1 MIEQLLG
8 TLIGGLIVILLIKP
22 IVDWTYKI

>member
-8 TLIGGLIVILLIKP
+8 TLLGGLIVIALIRP
-22 IVDWTYKI
+22 IVDWTYKK